1 MFSPVNGNAQLHL
14 ILPSWTSC
22 PRLTVSLVFCALAAV
37 FSPTL
42 SQFRPQQP
50 RGFARGPTLFLP
62 DPKLSRTFS
71 NRRDTQETAFLSQGS
86 SPPSS
91 PSPRGSGCPPGG
103 GLGVGR
109 VRVQPRG
116 RRASQVQ
123 AAPVTLSLS
132 NRVSKILCSFRDSG
146 LLGCAEGPPAPLL
159 RPLAAPDAGTA
170 TASALPSAIAQEP
183 APRSAVAAAD
193 RQPSTARALCAAHAP
208 GDGSVGTA
216 PLCQAQ
222 GSDKAGEAQWRQ
234 SKTLS
239 VRGGDQCALNCSQV

>member
-1 MFSPVNGNAQLHL
+1 MEMLLHL
-14 ILPSWTSC
+14 TLLSWSSC
-22 PRLTVSLVFCALAAV
+22 PRLTVSLVFCALASV
-37 FSPTL
+37 SSPAL

-50 RGFARGPTLFLP
+50 LGFARDPTLFLP
-62 DPKLSRTFS
+62 DPKLSGTFS
-71 NRRDTQETAFLSQGS
+71 NRSDTQETAFLSQRS

-91 PSPRGSGCPPGG
+91 PSPRGPGCPPRG
-103 GLGVGR
+103 GLGVGQR
-109 VRVQPRG
+109 VPVQPRG

-123 AAPVTLSLS
+123 PAPVTLSLS

-170 TASALPSAIAQEP
+170 AASALPSAIAQEP

-208 GDGSVGTA
+208 GAGSAGTA

-222 GSDKAGEAQWRQ
+222 GSNKAGEAKRRR
-234 SKTLS
+234 SKALS
-239 VRGGDQCALNCSQV
+239 VRGGDQCGLNCGQV